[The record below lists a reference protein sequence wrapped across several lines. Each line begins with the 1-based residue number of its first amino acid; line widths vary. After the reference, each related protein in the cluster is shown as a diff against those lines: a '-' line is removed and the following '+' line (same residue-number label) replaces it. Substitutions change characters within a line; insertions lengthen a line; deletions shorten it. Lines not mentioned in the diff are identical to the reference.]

1 MREKYESLSLAVLKD
16 LAKTRGLKGVS
27 ALKKADLIERML
39 QEDEK
44 EVAVEKAKAA
54 EEKATEE
61 KKTEEKT
68 ESKDN
73 AEEAAKPAGRTYVRE
88 RKPGR
93 YSTRTNTR
101 REDRDTSDHS
111 EEKKTEEELE
121 QIRKDEASL
130 DSGEQ
135 ANGILEVM
143 PDGYGFIRCENYE
156 TQRKR

>member
-61 KKTEEKT
+61 KQQNLQAEPMS
-68 ESKDN
+68 ESAN
-73 AEEAAKPAGRTYVRE
+73 
-88 RKPGR
+88 
-93 YSTRTNTR
+93 
-101 REDRDTSDHS
+101 RDVTAP
-111 EEKKTEEELE
+111 E
-121 QIRKDEASL
+121 QIRAVRT
-130 DSGEQ
+130 
-135 ANGILEVM
+135 GILLT
-143 PDGYGFIRCENYE
+143 IQKKRR
-156 TQRKR
+156 QRKN